1 MHPALLKDMRSGQ
14 TVAAELV
21 ETIDETHLKMVETMW
36 MPVLFQRVKQLVDQG
51 QSTSDWPQ
59 SWHWNWRRKMDRI
72 QGLLAFRTFALICEG
87 DLQGLMQV
95 NTAGVCRLSEQADK
109 HLTYVDYVET
119 APWNRT
125 EIVPNARFK
134 GVGLTMMRAA
144 IEVSH
149 EEGFHGRIGL
159 HSLPRAEPFY
169 ARCGLS
175 DLGIDGTCENLRYF
189 EMTAAQA
196 AAFSR

>member
-1 MHPALLKDMRSGQ
+1 M
-14 TVAAELV
+14 V
-21 ETIDETHLKMVETMW
+21 ETIDETHLKLVDTTW

-51 QSTSDWPQ
+51 QPTSDWPQ

-72 QGLLAFRTFALICEG
+72 QGLLAFRTFALLCEG
-87 DLQGLMQV
+87 QLQGLMQV
-95 NTAGVCRLSEQADK
+95 NTAGVCRLPEQADK
-109 HLTYVDYVET
+109 HLTYIDYVET

-125 EIVPNARFK
+125 EIVANARFQ

-169 ARCGLS
+169 SRCGLT
-175 DLGIDGTCENLRYF
+175 DLGIDGTNENLRYF

-196 AAFSR
+196 AVFLR